1 MSEVLERVIYEPE
14 IFPAAIYYM
23 DRPKLTMLIFQNGKT
38 IIAGAK
44 SEEEIAEAYQKTL
57 TTLEPIGLGKS
68 KVITSMSLEE
78 SLRKVLQSGKDWQR
92 VPVKGA
98 PGIFVLKA
106 PAARGRPASLLVEI
120 NPVGPDGAPTKR
132 RGLRNLEEL
141 NEYRKLIS
149 EDRLEEILKAI
160 EKINP
165 KTSGEEE
172 GLEI

>member
-1 MSEVLERVIYEPE
+1 
-14 IFPAAIYYM
+14 
-23 DRPKLTMLIFQNGKT
+23 
-38 IIAGAK
+38 
-44 SEEEIAEAYQKTL
+44 
-57 TTLEPIGLGKS
+57 
-68 KVITSMSLEE
+68 MSLEE

-92 VPVKGA
+92 IPVKGA

-132 RGLRNLEEL
+132 RGLILRSLVELEE
-141 NEYRKLIS
+141 YRRLIS
-149 EDRLEEILKAI
+149 ADRLEEIIKAI

-172 GLEI
+172 EGLEI

>member
-1 MSEVLERVIYEPE
+1 
-14 IFPAAIYYM
+14 
-23 DRPKLTMLIFQNGKT
+23 
-38 IIAGAK
+38 
-44 SEEEIAEAYQKTL
+44 
-57 TTLEPIGLGKS
+57 
-68 KVITSMSLEE
+68 MSLEE
-78 SLRKVLQSGKDWQR
+78 SLRKVLQTGKEGQR
-92 VPVKGA
+92 IPVKGA

-132 RGLRNLEEL
+132 RGLILRNLEEL
-141 NEYRKLIS
+141 NEYKKLIS

>member
-1 MSEVLERVIYEPE
+1 
-14 IFPAAIYYM
+14 
-23 DRPKLTMLIFQNGKT
+23 
-38 IIAGAK
+38 
-44 SEEEIAEAYQKTL
+44 
-57 TTLEPIGLGKS
+57 
-68 KVITSMSLEE
+68 MSLEE
-78 SLRKVLQSGKDWQR
+78 SLRKVLQIGKDWQR

-120 NPVGPDGAPTKR
+120 NPVGPDGVPTKR
-132 RGLRNLEEL
+132 RGLILRSLEEL
-141 NEYRKLIS
+141 KEYKKLIS

-172 GLEI
+172 EGLEI